1 MRMLNPAAP
10 TRRNDDMSEQPEAPT
25 PPPGDAPRAL
35 PATTGGRRP
44 GLLGDWAARVLD
56 IVEMMADATR
66 DALLRAVGR

>member
-1 MRMLNPAAP
+1 
-10 TRRNDDMSEQPEAPT
+10 MSEQPEAPT

-44 GLLGDWAARVLD
+44 GLLGDWAGRVLD

-66 DALLRAVGR
+66 DALLRGGKR